1 MSHLTLSQKK
11 QLVSDH
17 IKVKFLNLVLG
28 QNLHPESAAERIG
41 VPYPLF
47 LALRGTKEGAD
58 LEIAWRFAEDNKAL
72 LIKNQRQGRKS
83 PMSLTVEFTR
93 KLMDE
98 DNGMAGYVVDMV
110 ERAWAQRRSGDKAK
124 VEQADR
130 RMMEL
135 LKRRVLSDVI
145 VKASVS
151 QVQEVKGPS
160 EAEFEGMTEDELD
173 LALERA
179 EQERFRFEEILERA
193 RIQRANGTEQVQ
205 DAVYERCDSPE
216 PSGSD
221 SGESREGKAP
231 TS

>member
-1 MSHLTLSQKK
+1 MSHLTISQKQ

-28 QNLHPESAAERIG
+28 QKLHPESAAERIG

-47 LALRGTKEGAD
+47 LALRGTEEGAD
-58 LEIAWRFAEDNKAL
+58 LEIAWRFAEDNKEL
-72 LIKNQRQGRKS
+72 LVKSQRQGRKS

-93 KLMDE
+93 RLMD
-98 DNGMAGYVVDMV
+98 DQNGIAAYVMDMV
-110 ERAWAQRRSGDKAK
+110 ERTWALRRTGIEAK
-124 VEQADR
+124 IQQADR

-151 QVQEVKGPS
+151 QNVEVKS
-160 EAEFEGMTEDELD
+160 SLEAEFETMTEDELNI
-173 LALERA
+173 ALDRA
-179 EQERFRFEEILERA
+179 EQERFKFEEVLERA
-193 RIQRANGTEQVQ
+193 RLERRNGTEQVQ
-205 DAVYERCDSPE
+205 DAVYERSDPPE

-221 SGESREGKAP
+221 TGEPREGEAP